1 MFCKHCG
8 ESISEDADFCEKCGK
23 PQKPQNYHSSKNVK
37 VVRYKKLDGKRIGL
51 IAAGCAAALLI
62 LLGVCGDQFG
72 GKGIS
77 AGCVIGVSEYARKRT
92 GGEYNK

>member
-62 LLGVCGDQFG
+62 LLYVEAELRIHE
-72 GKGIS
+72 IS